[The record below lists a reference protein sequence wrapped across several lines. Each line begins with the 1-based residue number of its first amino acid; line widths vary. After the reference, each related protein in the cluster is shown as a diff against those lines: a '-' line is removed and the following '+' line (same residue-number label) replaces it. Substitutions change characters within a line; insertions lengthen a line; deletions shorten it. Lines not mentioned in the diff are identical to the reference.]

1 LSIESITCIFSSLM
15 AEKNAAAIKMSEAAA
30 ASARRKGELM
40 EELLELSR
48 QDAKEEFEAER
59 NKIEKRKAAMIRRKE
74 DLLESSRQDAK
85 QEFEAGRKTIMDRVP
100 DQYKNRFGE
109 VSFAKWGMRIR
120 PVLIVSPYDVPMGPD
135 SPREQ
140 WLGMFERVSSLVRND
155 SAQNR
160 RPSSG
165 RDSGSR
171 KHRSFFFYSLR
182 SKVGSKL

>member
-59 NKIEKRKAAMIRRKE
+59 NKIKKRKVNKKSGTAVIEKSEAAMIRRKE
-74 DLLESSRQDAK
+74 HQLESSRQDAK
-85 QEFEAGRKTIMDRVP
+85 QELEAGRKRVMDQVP
-100 DQYKNRFGE
+100 DAYKQMFGQ
-109 VSFAKWGMRIR
+109 VGFGQWGKHIL
-120 PVLIVSPYDVPMGPD
+120 PVLIMSPYDVSMGEG

-140 WLGMFERVSSLVRND
+140 WLGMFERVSSLVRN
-155 SAQNR
+155 
-160 RPSSG
+160 
-165 RDSGSR
+165 
-171 KHRSFFFYSLR
+171 H
-182 SKVGSKL
+182 